1 MASKPAA
8 QTARVNGLD
17 LTYYEW
23 GDPDSP
29 ALVCLHSHTS
39 SADSWVEFAEYAS
52 SKYHVFA
59 LDQRGH
65 GDSEWASDGYARDRF
80 VEDLREFVESLG
92 LDRLTLVGCSMG
104 GWHSLLYAHAHPG
117 RVAKIVMVD
126 IGPEP
131 SSERLAAPPA
141 PPAPMEFDSLEEG
154 FRWLRTGNPHATDGR
169 LMQDAEARLRRRE
182 DGTWTWKADL
192 LGFDSP
198 LPDMTDPSLIGR
210 YWAAVEEIG
219 CPILE
224 VRGAE
229 SGLVS
234 DETIERMGA
243 IGQEISSVD
252 VPGAGHVVMVDKP
265 EAFIDAVTDFLGL

>member
-39 SADSWVEFAEYAS
+39 SADSWVEFAELAS

-92 LDRLTLVGCSMG
+92 
-104 GWHSLLYAHAHPG
+104 
-117 RVAKIVMVD
+117 
-126 IGPEP
+126 
-131 SSERLAAPPA
+131 PP
-141 PPAPMEFDSLEEG
+141 
-154 FRWLRTGNPHATDGR
+154 R
-169 LMQDAEARLRRRE
+169 
-182 DGTWTWKADL
+182 
-192 LGFDSP
+192 
-198 LPDMTDPSLIGR
+198 
-210 YWAAVEEIG
+210 
-219 CPILE
+219 
-224 VRGAE
+224 
-229 SGLVS
+229 
-234 DETIERMGA
+234 
-243 IGQEISSVD
+243 
-252 VPGAGHVVMVDKP
+252 
-265 EAFIDAVTDFLGL
+265 